1 MISLQLYIEGQQV
14 ELHDNESV
22 VLKQSIK
29 DVQDLEKV
37 FTDYTRT
44 FNVPASTVNNKIFK
58 HFYNFNIKG
67 FDARSKKPATL
78 ELNYTPFKIG
88 NIKLEGVQMQ
98 DNKPVNYRLTFFGNM
113 TSLKDTFKDDDLS
126 SLETLAN
133 VAFSYTPAEVSTL
146 LQQGKDIFIGT
157 ETVSRGLVAPLITH
171 TDRLY
176 YDSSQDTAGTFN
188 LAVGAESKG
197 LIYDQLKPAISI
209 YALIRAIEGKYHIQF
224 SDDFINNSNDKLTK
238 LYIWLH
244 RKKGSLLADDY
255 INRKSAT
262 NWSNIVSGI
271 NGGRFSYYG
280 FINQTVDEGINR
292 FIEISVS
299 TASSVEYEVV
309 VQDGQEVVHSSEH
322 VGSSTPISFNDN
334 YELFSQPFGTSNQ
347 LKVFIITSDTA
358 VFDIDFI
365 VRDVASNRSGTSS
378 ATAQITTNNI
388 YWFSL
393 LNEMPEIK
401 VMDFLTG
408 IFKMFNLTSFYEGD
422 VIKVLPL
429 DDFYASSTNT
439 FDITKYLDKGT
450 SEVNSVLPF
459 NLINFKYQEPKT
471 LLAYNHKF
479 SFENTWGGLAYEN
492 PGISKGSTYT
502 VQLPFENLKFERIK
516 NSGQVNTSIQ
526 WGYSVDE
533 KSAPYIGKPFI
544 FFANKIQNG
553 NPISFLETAGGS
565 VTSIPQYYVPS
576 NSVDVEQDSET
587 INFGSEKSEWTA
599 TNFDKSLYKTHYDT
613 YIKGAFSQSRRLS
626 KFRAYVP
633 MSVISN
639 LGLENKIIVFDN
651 LYKINAVTTN
661 FQNGLSSF
669 ELINETLDF
678 TATANDNIRDEAETI
693 DNSTVTVDT
702 TLVTA
707 DNGIRTI

>member
-67 FDARSKKPATL
+67 FDARSKKPSTL

-98 DNKPVNYRLTFFGNM
+98 DNKPVNYRITFFGNM
-113 TSLKDTFKDDDLS
+113 SSLKDAFKDDDLS
-126 SLETLAN
+126 SLGTLTN

-157 ETVSRGLVAPLITH
+157 EVVSSGLIAPLITH

-176 YDSSQDTAGTFN
+176 YDSSQDAEGTFN

-197 LIYDQLKPAISI
+197 LVYDQLKPAISI
-209 YALIRAIEGKYHIQF
+209 YALIRAIESKYNIQF

-244 RKKGSLLADDY
+244 RKKGSILADDY
-255 INRKSAT
+255 ITTKPVR
-262 NWSNIVSGI
+262 NWTNIVDGI
-271 NGGRFSYYG
+271 NGGEFRYHG
-280 FINQTVDEGINR
+280 FINQRVDSGINR
-292 FIEISVS
+292 FIQISVS
-299 TASSVEYEVV
+299 TASTVEYEVIV
-309 VQDGQEVVHSSEH
+309 KDVNEVVHTSEH
-322 VGSSTPISFNDN
+322 IGSSTPISFNDN
-334 YELFSQPFGTSNQ
+334 YELFSQAFGTSNQ
-347 LKVFIITSDTA
+347 LMVFIKTSDTA
-358 VFDIDFI
+358 IFDVDFT
-365 VRDVASNRSGTSS
+365 VKDVASNRIGVSS
-378 ATAQITTNNI
+378 ASTRVTTENI
-388 YWFSL
+388 YWFNL
-393 LNEMPEIK
+393 LSEMPEIK

-408 IFKMFNLTSFYEGD
+408 IFKMFNLTAFYDGD

-429 DDFYASSTNT
+429 DSFYASSTNT

-450 SEVNSVLPF
+450 SEVNSVLPYS
-459 NLINFKYQEPKT
+459 LINFKYQEPKT
-471 LLAYNHKF
+471 LLAHNHKF
-479 SFENTWGGLAYEN
+479 AFNNTWGALAYEN
-492 PGISKGSTYT
+492 SGISEGSTYT

-516 NSGQVNTSIQ
+516 NSGQVDTSVQ
-526 WGYSVDE
+526 WGYSVDS
-533 KSAPYIGKPFI
+533 KSEPYIGKPFI
-544 FFANKIQNG
+544 FYANNIQNG
-553 NPISFLETAGGS
+553 NPISFLEIAGGS

-576 NSVDVEQDSET
+576 NSVNVQQDSDT
-587 INFGSEKSEWTA
+587 MNFGSEKSEWTA

-613 YIKGAFSQSRRLS
+613 YIKGAFSESRRLS
-626 KFRAYVP
+626 KFKAYVP
-633 MSVISN
+633 ISVISK
-639 LGLENKIIVFDN
+639 LGLEDKIIVFDN
-651 LYKINAVTTN
+651 LYKINTLTTN

-678 TATANDNIRDEAETI
+678 TASATDVFDENAQTVDSTI
-693 DNSTVTVDT
+693 VNADT
-702 TLVTA
+702 TLITA
-707 DNGIRTI
+707 DNAIRTI

>member
-29 DVQDLEKV
+29 DVQDLDKV

-67 FDARSKKPATL
+67 FDARSKKPSTL

-98 DNKPVNYRLTFFGNM
+98 DNKPVNYRITFFGNM
-113 TSLKDTFKDDDLS
+113 SSLKDAFKDDDLS
-126 SLETLAN
+126 SLGTLTN

-157 ETVSRGLVAPLITH
+157 EVVSSGLIAPLITH

-176 YDSSQDTAGTFN
+176 YDSSQDAAGSFN

-197 LIYDQLKPAISI
+197 LVYDQLKPAISI
-209 YALIRAIEGKYHIQF
+209 YALIRAIESKYNIQF

-244 RKKGSLLADDY
+244 RKKGSIFADDY
-255 INRKSAT
+255 ITTKPVR
-262 NWSNIVSGI
+262 NWTNIVDGI
-271 NGGRFSYYG
+271 NGGEFRYYS
-280 FINQTVDEGINR
+280 FINQRVDSGINR
-292 FIEISVS
+292 FIQISVS
-299 TASSVEYEVV
+299 TASTVEYEVIV
-309 VQDGQEVVHSSEH
+309 KDVNEVVHTSEH
-322 VGSSTPISFNDN
+322 IGSSTPISFNDN
-334 YELFSQPFGTSNQ
+334 YELFSQAFGTSNQ
-347 LKVFIITSDTA
+347 LMVFIKTSDTA
-358 VFDIDFI
+358 IFDVDFT
-365 VRDVASNRSGTSS
+365 VKDVASNRIGVSS
-378 ATAQITTNNI
+378 ASTRVTTENI
-388 YWFSL
+388 YWFNL
-393 LNEMPEIK
+393 LSEMPEIK

-408 IFKMFNLTSFYEGD
+408 IFKMFNLTAFYDGD

-429 DDFYASSTNT
+429 DSFYASSTNT

-450 SEVNSVLPF
+450 SEVNSVLPYS
-459 NLINFKYQEPKT
+459 LINFKYQEPKT
-471 LLAYNHKF
+471 LLAHNHKF
-479 SFENTWGGLAYEN
+479 TFNNTWGALAYEN
-492 PGISKGSTYT
+492 SGISEGSTYT

-516 NSGQVNTSIQ
+516 NSGQVDTSVQ
-526 WGYSVDE
+526 WGYSVDS
-533 KSAPYIGKPFI
+533 KSEPYIGKPFI
-544 FFANKIQNG
+544 FYANNIQNG
-553 NPISFLETAGGS
+553 NPISFLEIAGGS

-576 NSVDVEQDSET
+576 NSVNVQQDSDT
-587 INFGSEKSEWTA
+587 MNFGSEKSEWTA

-613 YIKGAFSQSRRLS
+613 YIKGAFSESRRLS
-626 KFRAYVP
+626 KFKAYVP
-633 MSVISN
+633 ISVISK
-639 LGLENKIIVFDN
+639 LGLEDKIIVFDN
-651 LYKINAVTTN
+651 LYKINTLTTN

-678 TATANDNIRDEAETI
+678 TASATDVFDENAQTADSTI
-693 DNSTVTVDT
+693 VNADT
-702 TLVTA
+702 TLITA
-707 DNGIRTI
+707 DNAIRTI

>member
-58 HFYNFNIKG
+58 HFYNFNVKG
-67 FDARSKKPATL
+67 FDARSKKPSTL

-98 DNKPVNYRLTFFGNM
+98 DNKPVNYRITFFGNM
-113 TSLKDTFKDDDLS
+113 SSLKDAFKDDDLS
-126 SLETLAN
+126 SLGTLTN

-157 ETVSRGLVAPLITH
+157 EVVSSGLIAPLITH

-176 YDSSQDTAGTFN
+176 YDSSQDAAGSFN

-197 LIYDQLKPAISI
+197 LVYDQLKPAISI
-209 YALIRAIEGKYHIQF
+209 YALIRAIESKYNIQF

-244 RKKGSLLADDY
+244 RKKGSIFADDY
-255 INRKSAT
+255 ITTKPVR
-262 NWSNIVSGI
+262 NWTNIVDGI
-271 NGGRFSYYG
+271 NGGEFRYYS
-280 FINQTVDEGINR
+280 FINQRVDSGINR
-292 FIEISVS
+292 FIQISVS
-299 TASSVEYEVV
+299 TASTVEYEVIV
-309 VQDGQEVVHSSEH
+309 KDVNEVVHTSEH
-322 VGSSTPISFNDN
+322 IGSSTPISFNDN
-334 YELFSQPFGTSNQ
+334 YELFSQAFGTSNQ
-347 LKVFIITSDTA
+347 LMVFIKTSDTA
-358 VFDIDFI
+358 IFDVDFT
-365 VRDVASNRSGTSS
+365 VKDVASNRIGVSS
-378 ATAQITTNNI
+378 ASTRVTTENI
-388 YWFSL
+388 YWFNL
-393 LNEMPEIK
+393 LSEMPEIK

-408 IFKMFNLTSFYEGD
+408 IFKMFNLTAFYDGD

-429 DDFYASSTNT
+429 DSFYASSTNT

-450 SEVNSVLPF
+450 SEVNSVLPYS
-459 NLINFKYQEPKT
+459 LINFKYQEPKT
-471 LLAYNHKF
+471 LLAHNHKF
-479 SFENTWGGLAYEN
+479 TFNNTWGALAYEN
-492 PGISKGSTYT
+492 SGISEGSTYT

-516 NSGQVNTSIQ
+516 NSGQVNTSVQ
-526 WGYSVDE
+526 WGYSVDS
-533 KSAPYIGKPFI
+533 KSEPYIGKPFI
-544 FFANKIQNG
+544 FYANNIQNG
-553 NPISFLETAGGS
+553 NPISFLEIAGGS

-576 NSVDVEQDSET
+576 NSVNVQQDSDT
-587 INFGSEKSEWTA
+587 MNFGSEKSEWTA

-613 YIKGAFSQSRRLS
+613 YIKGAFSESRRLS
-626 KFRAYVP
+626 KFKAYVP
-633 MSVISN
+633 ISVISK
-639 LGLENKIIVFDN
+639 LGLEDKIIVFDN
-651 LYKINAVTTN
+651 LYKINTLTTN

-678 TATANDNIRDEAETI
+678 TASATDVFDENAQTADSTI
-693 DNSTVTVDT
+693 VNADT
-702 TLVTA
+702 TLITA
-707 DNGIRTI
+707 DNAIRTI

>member
-67 FDARSKKPATL
+67 FDARSKKPSTL

-98 DNKPVNYRLTFFGNM
+98 DNKPVNYRITFFGNM
-113 TSLKDTFKDDDLS
+113 SSLKDAFKDDDLS
-126 SLETLAN
+126 SLGTLTN

-157 ETVSRGLVAPLITH
+157 EVVSSGLIAPLITH

-176 YDSSQDTAGTFN
+176 YDSSQDAAGSFN

-197 LIYDQLKPAISI
+197 LVYDQLKPAISI
-209 YALIRAIEGKYHIQF
+209 YALIRAIESKYNIQF

-244 RKKGSLLADDY
+244 RKKGSIFADDY
-255 INRKSAT
+255 ITTKPVR
-262 NWSNIVSGI
+262 NWTNIVDGI
-271 NGGRFSYYG
+271 NGGEFRYHG
-280 FINQTVDEGINR
+280 FINQRVDSGINR
-292 FIEISVS
+292 FIQISVS
-299 TASSVEYEVV
+299 TASTVEYEVIV
-309 VQDGQEVVHSSEH
+309 KDVNEVVHTSEH
-322 VGSSTPISFNDN
+322 IGSSTPISFNDN
-334 YELFSQPFGTSNQ
+334 YELFSQAFGTSNQ
-347 LKVFIITSDTA
+347 LMVFIKTSDTA
-358 VFDIDFI
+358 IFDVDFT
-365 VRDVASNRSGTSS
+365 VKDVASNRIGVSS
-378 ATAQITTNNI
+378 ASTRVTTENI
-388 YWFSL
+388 YWFNL
-393 LNEMPEIK
+393 LSEMPEIK

-408 IFKMFNLTSFYEGD
+408 IFKMFNLTAFYDGD

-429 DDFYASSTNT
+429 DSFYASSTNT

-450 SEVNSVLPF
+450 SEVNSVLPYS
-459 NLINFKYQEPKT
+459 LINFKYQEPKT
-471 LLAYNHKF
+471 LLAHNHKF
-479 SFENTWGGLAYEN
+479 TFNNTWGALAYEN
-492 PGISKGSTYT
+492 SGISEGSTYT

-516 NSGQVNTSIQ
+516 NSGQVDTSVQ
-526 WGYSVDE
+526 WGYSVDS
-533 KSAPYIGKPFI
+533 KSEPYIGKPFI
-544 FFANKIQNG
+544 FYANNIQNG
-553 NPISFLETAGGS
+553 NPISFLEIAGGS

-576 NSVDVEQDSET
+576 NSVNVQQDSDT
-587 INFGSEKSEWTA
+587 MNFGSEKSEWTA

-613 YIKGAFSQSRRLS
+613 YIKGAFSESRRLS
-626 KFRAYVP
+626 KFKAYVP
-633 MSVISN
+633 ISVISK
-639 LGLENKIIVFDN
+639 LGLEDKIIVFDN
-651 LYKINAVTTN
+651 LYKINTLTTN

-678 TATANDNIRDEAETI
+678 TASATDVFDENAQTADSTI
-693 DNSTVTVDT
+693 VNADT
-702 TLVTA
+702 TLITA
-707 DNGIRTI
+707 DNAIRTI

>member
-526 WGYSVDE
+526 WGYSVDAE
-533 KSAPYIGKPFI
+533 IRSIYRQALYILCK
-544 FFANKIQNG
+544 
-553 NPISFLETAGGS
+553 
-565 VTSIPQYYVPS
+565 
-576 NSVDVEQDSET
+576 
-587 INFGSEKSEWTA
+587 
-599 TNFDKSLYKTHYDT
+599 
-613 YIKGAFSQSRRLS
+613 
-626 KFRAYVP
+626 
-633 MSVISN
+633 
-639 LGLENKIIVFDN
+639 
-651 LYKINAVTTN
+651 
-661 FQNGLSSF
+661 
-669 ELINETLDF
+669 
-678 TATANDNIRDEAETI
+678 
-693 DNSTVTVDT
+693 
-702 TLVTA
+702 
-707 DNGIRTI
+707 

>member
-113 TSLKDTFKDDDLS
+113 SSLKDTFKDDDLS
-126 SLETLAN
+126 SLGTLAN
-133 VAFSYTPAEVSTL
+133 VAFSYTPAEASTL

-157 ETVSRGLVAPLITH
+157 EVVSSGLIAPLITH

-176 YDSSQDTAGTFN
+176 YDSSADTAGTFN

-197 LIYDQLKPAISI
+197 LVYDQLKPAISI
-209 YALIRAIEGKYHIQF
+209 YALIRAIESKYNIQF

-244 RKKGSLLADDY
+244 RKKGSIFADDY
-255 INRKSAT
+255 ITTKPVR
-262 NWSNIVSGI
+262 NWTNIVDGI
-271 NGGRFSYYG
+271 NGGEFRYHG
-280 FINQTVDEGINR
+280 FINQRVDSDINR
-292 FIEISVS
+292 FIQISVS
-299 TASSVEYEVV
+299 TASTVEYEVIV
-309 VQDGQEVVHSSEH
+309 KDVNEVVHTSEH
-322 VGSSTPISFNDN
+322 IGSSTPISFNDN
-334 YELFSQPFGTSNQ
+334 YELFSQAFGTSNQ
-347 LKVFIITSDTA
+347 LMVFIKTSDTA
-358 VFDIDFI
+358 IFDVDFT
-365 VRDVASNRSGTSS
+365 VKDVASNRIGVSS
-378 ATAQITTNNI
+378 ASTRVTTENI
-388 YWFSL
+388 YWFNL
-393 LNEMPEIK
+393 LSEMPEIK

-408 IFKMFNLTSFYEGD
+408 IFKMFNLTAFYDGD

-429 DDFYASSTNT
+429 DNFYASSTNT

-450 SEVNSVLPF
+450 SEVNSVLPYS
-459 NLINFKYQEPKT
+459 LINFKYQEPKT
-471 LLAYNHKF
+471 LLAHNHKF
-479 SFENTWGGLAYEN
+479 TFNNTWGALAYEN
-492 PGISKGSTYT
+492 SGISEGSTYT

-516 NSGQVNTSIQ
+516 NSGTSNTSVQ
-526 WGYSVDE
+526 WGYSVDS
-533 KSAPYIGKPFI
+533 KSEPYIGKPFI
-544 FFANKIQNG
+544 FYANKIQNG
-553 NPISFLETAGGS
+553 NPISFLEIAGGS

-576 NSVDVEQDSET
+576 NSVNVQQDSDT
-587 INFGSEKSEWTA
+587 MNFGSEKSEWTA

-626 KFRAYVP
+626 KFKAYVP
-633 MSVISN
+633 ISVISK
-639 LGLENKIIVFDN
+639 LGLEDKIIVFDN
-651 LYKINAVTTN
+651 LYKINTLTTN

-678 TATANDNIRDEAETI
+678 TASATDVFDENAQTVDSTI
-693 DNSTVTVDT
+693 VNADT
-702 TLVTA
+702 TLITA
-707 DNGIRTI
+707 DNAIRTI

>member
-1 MISLQLYIEGQQV
+1 MISLQLYIDGQQV

-67 FDARSKKPATL
+67 FDARSKKPSTL
-78 ELNYTPFKIG
+78 ELNYTPFKVG

-113 TSLKDTFKDDDLS
+113 SSLKDTFKDDDLS
-126 SLETLAN
+126 SLGTLAN
-133 VAFSYTPAEVSTL
+133 VSFSYTPAEVSTL

-176 YDSSQDTAGTFN
+176 YDSSTDIAGTFN
-188 LAVGAESKG
+188 LAVGTESKG
-197 LIYDQLKPAISI
+197 LVYDQLKPAISI

-224 SDDFINNSNDKLTK
+224 SDDFINNSNNKLTK

-244 RKKGSLLADDY
+244 RKKGNLLAEDY
-255 INRKSAT
+255 ITRKSVT

-271 NGGRFSYYG
+271 NGGRFDYHG

-309 VQDGQEVVHSSEH
+309 IQDGNEVVHSSEH
-322 VGSSTPISFNDN
+322 IGSSTPISFNDN
-334 YELFSQPFGTSNQ
+334 YELFSQPFGNAN
-347 LKVFIITSDTA
+347 LLRVFIITSDTA
-358 VFDIDFI
+358 IFDIDFI

-378 ATAQITTNNI
+378 ATAQITTDNI

-429 DDFYASSTNT
+429 DDFYAGSTNT

-459 NLINFKYQEPKT
+459 SLINFKYQEPKT

-479 SFENTWGGLAYEN
+479 SF
-492 PGISKGSTYT
+492 
-502 VQLPFENLKFERIK
+502 
-516 NSGQVNTSIQ
+516 
-526 WGYSVDE
+526 
-533 KSAPYIGKPFI
+533 
-544 FFANKIQNG
+544 
-553 NPISFLETAGGS
+553 
-565 VTSIPQYYVPS
+565 
-576 NSVDVEQDSET
+576 
-587 INFGSEKSEWTA
+587 
-599 TNFDKSLYKTHYDT
+599 
-613 YIKGAFSQSRRLS
+613 
-626 KFRAYVP
+626 
-633 MSVISN
+633 
-639 LGLENKIIVFDN
+639 
-651 LYKINAVTTN
+651 
-661 FQNGLSSF
+661 
-669 ELINETLDF
+669 
-678 TATANDNIRDEAETI
+678 
-693 DNSTVTVDT
+693 
-702 TLVTA
+702 
-707 DNGIRTI
+707 

>member
-29 DVQDLEKV
+29 DVQDLDKV

-67 FDARSKKPATL
+67 FDARSKKPSTL

-98 DNKPVNYRLTFFGNM
+98 DNKPVNYRITFFGNM
-113 TSLKDTFKDDDLS
+113 SSLKDAFKDDDLS
-126 SLETLAN
+126 SLGTLTN

-157 ETVSRGLVAPLITH
+157 EVVSSGLIAPLITH

-176 YDSSQDTAGTFN
+176 YDSSQDAAGSFN

-197 LIYDQLKPAISI
+197 LVYDQLKPAISI
-209 YALIRAIEGKYHIQF
+209 YALIRAIESKYNIQF

-244 RKKGSLLADDY
+244 RKKGSIFADDY
-255 INRKSAT
+255 ITTKPVR
-262 NWSNIVSGI
+262 NWTNIVDGI
-271 NGGRFSYYG
+271 NGGEFRYHG
-280 FINQTVDEGINR
+280 FINQRVDSGINR
-292 FIEISVS
+292 FIQISVS
-299 TASSVEYEVV
+299 TASTVEYEVIV
-309 VQDGQEVVHSSEH
+309 KDVNEVVHTSEH
-322 VGSSTPISFNDN
+322 IGSSTPISFNDN
-334 YELFSQPFGTSNQ
+334 YELFSQAFGTSNQ
-347 LKVFIITSDTA
+347 LMLFIKTSDTA
-358 VFDIDFI
+358 IFDVDFT
-365 VRDVASNRSGTSS
+365 VKDVASNRIGVSS
-378 ATAQITTNNI
+378 ASTRVTTENI
-388 YWFSL
+388 YWFNL
-393 LNEMPEIK
+393 LSEMPEIK

-408 IFKMFNLTSFYEGD
+408 IFKMFNLTAFYDGD

-429 DDFYASSTNT
+429 DSFYASSTNT

-450 SEVNSVLPF
+450 SEVNSVLPYS
-459 NLINFKYQEPKT
+459 LINFKYQEPKT
-471 LLAYNHKF
+471 LLAHNHKF
-479 SFENTWGGLAYEN
+479 TFNNTWGALAYEN
-492 PGISKGSTYT
+492 SGISEGSTYT

-516 NSGQVNTSIQ
+516 NSGQVDTSVQ
-526 WGYSVDE
+526 WGYSVDS
-533 KSAPYIGKPFI
+533 KSEPYIGKPFI
-544 FFANKIQNG
+544 FYANNIQNG
-553 NPISFLETAGGS
+553 NPISFLEIAGGS

-576 NSVDVEQDSET
+576 NSVNVQQDSDT
-587 INFGSEKSEWTA
+587 MNFGSEKSEWTA

-613 YIKGAFSQSRRLS
+613 YIKGAFSESRRLS
-626 KFRAYVP
+626 KFKAYVP
-633 MSVISN
+633 ISVISK
-639 LGLENKIIVFDN
+639 LGLEDKIIVFDN
-651 LYKINAVTTN
+651 LYKINTLTTN

-678 TATANDNIRDEAETI
+678 TASATDVFDENAQTADSTI
-693 DNSTVTVDT
+693 VNADT
-702 TLVTA
+702 TLITA
-707 DNGIRTI
+707 DNAIRTI

>member
-492 PGISKGSTYT
+492 SGISKGSTYT

-526 WGYSVDE
+526 WGYSVDAE
-533 KSAPYIGKPFI
+533 IRSIYRQALYILCK
-544 FFANKIQNG
+544 
-553 NPISFLETAGGS
+553 
-565 VTSIPQYYVPS
+565 
-576 NSVDVEQDSET
+576 
-587 INFGSEKSEWTA
+587 
-599 TNFDKSLYKTHYDT
+599 
-613 YIKGAFSQSRRLS
+613 
-626 KFRAYVP
+626 
-633 MSVISN
+633 
-639 LGLENKIIVFDN
+639 
-651 LYKINAVTTN
+651 
-661 FQNGLSSF
+661 
-669 ELINETLDF
+669 
-678 TATANDNIRDEAETI
+678 
-693 DNSTVTVDT
+693 
-702 TLVTA
+702 
-707 DNGIRTI
+707 

>member
-29 DVQDLEKV
+29 DVQDLDKV

-67 FDARSKKPATL
+67 FDARSKKPSTL

-98 DNKPVNYRLTFFGNM
+98 DNKPVNYRITFFGNM
-113 TSLKDTFKDDDLS
+113 SSLKDAFKDDDLS
-126 SLETLAN
+126 SLGTLTN

-157 ETVSRGLVAPLITH
+157 EVVSSGLIAPLITH

-176 YDSSQDTAGTFN
+176 YDSSQDAAGSFN

-197 LIYDQLKPAISI
+197 LVYDQLKPAISI
-209 YALIRAIEGKYHIQF
+209 YALIRAIESKYNIQF

-244 RKKGSLLADDY
+244 RKKGSIFADDY
-255 INRKSAT
+255 ITTKPVR
-262 NWSNIVSGI
+262 NWTNIVDGI
-271 NGGRFSYYG
+271 NGGEFRYHG
-280 FINQTVDEGINR
+280 FINQRVDSGINR
-292 FIEISVS
+292 FIQISVS
-299 TASSVEYEVV
+299 TASTVEYEVIV
-309 VQDGQEVVHSSEH
+309 KDVNEVVHTSEH
-322 VGSSTPISFNDN
+322 IGSSTPISFNDN
-334 YELFSQPFGTSNQ
+334 YELFSQAFGTSNQ
-347 LKVFIITSDTA
+347 LMVFIKTSDTA
-358 VFDIDFI
+358 IFDVDFT
-365 VRDVASNRSGTSS
+365 VKDVASNRIGVSS
-378 ATAQITTNNI
+378 ASTRVTTENI
-388 YWFSL
+388 YWFNL
-393 LNEMPEIK
+393 LSEMPEIK

-408 IFKMFNLTSFYEGD
+408 IFKMFNLTAFYDGD

-429 DDFYASSTNT
+429 DSFYASSTNT

-450 SEVNSVLPF
+450 SEVNSVLPYS
-459 NLINFKYQEPKT
+459 LINFKYQEPKT
-471 LLAYNHKF
+471 LLAHNHKF
-479 SFENTWGGLAYEN
+479 TFNNTWGALAYEN
-492 PGISKGSTYT
+492 SGISEGSTYT

-516 NSGQVNTSIQ
+516 NSGQVDTSVQ
-526 WGYSVDE
+526 WGYSVDS
-533 KSAPYIGKPFI
+533 KSEPYIGKPFI
-544 FFANKIQNG
+544 FYANNIQNG
-553 NPISFLETAGGS
+553 NPISFLEIAGGS

-576 NSVDVEQDSET
+576 NSVNVQQDSDT
-587 INFGSEKSEWTA
+587 MNFGSEKSEWTA

-613 YIKGAFSQSRRLS
+613 YIKGAFSESRRLS
-626 KFRAYVP
+626 KFKAYVP
-633 MSVISN
+633 ISVISK
-639 LGLENKIIVFDN
+639 LGLEDKIIVFDN
-651 LYKINAVTTN
+651 LYKINTLTTN

-678 TATANDNIRDEAETI
+678 TASATDVFDENAQTADSTI
-693 DNSTVTVDT
+693 VNADT
-702 TLVTA
+702 TLITA
-707 DNGIRTI
+707 DNAIRTI

>member
-58 HFYNFNIKG
+58 HFYNFNVKG
-67 FDARSKKPATL
+67 FDARSKKPSTL

-98 DNKPVNYRLTFFGNM
+98 DNKPVNYRITFFGNM
-113 TSLKDTFKDDDLS
+113 SSLKDAFKDDDLS
-126 SLETLAN
+126 SLGTLTN

-157 ETVSRGLVAPLITH
+157 EVVSSGLIAPLITH

-176 YDSSQDTAGTFN
+176 YDSSQDAAGSFN

-197 LIYDQLKPAISI
+197 LVYDQLKPAISI
-209 YALIRAIEGKYHIQF
+209 YALIRAIESKYNIQF

-244 RKKGSLLADDY
+244 RKKGSIFADDY
-255 INRKSAT
+255 ITTKPVR
-262 NWSNIVSGI
+262 NWTNIVDGI
-271 NGGRFSYYG
+271 NGGEFRYHG
-280 FINQTVDEGINR
+280 FINQRVDSGINR
-292 FIEISVS
+292 FIQISVS
-299 TASSVEYEVV
+299 TASTVEYEVIV
-309 VQDGQEVVHSSEH
+309 KDVNEVVHTSEH
-322 VGSSTPISFNDN
+322 IGSSTPISFNDN
-334 YELFSQPFGTSNQ
+334 YELFSQAFGTSNQ
-347 LKVFIITSDTA
+347 LMVFIKTSDTA
-358 VFDIDFI
+358 IFDVDFT
-365 VRDVASNRSGTSS
+365 VKDVASNRIGVSS
-378 ATAQITTNNI
+378 ASTRVTTENI
-388 YWFSL
+388 YWFNL
-393 LNEMPEIK
+393 LSEMPEIK

-408 IFKMFNLTSFYEGD
+408 IFKMFNLTAFYDGD

-429 DDFYASSTNT
+429 DSFYASSTNT

-450 SEVNSVLPF
+450 SEVNSVLPYS
-459 NLINFKYQEPKT
+459 LINFKYQEPKT
-471 LLAYNHKF
+471 LLAHNHKF
-479 SFENTWGGLAYEN
+479 TFNNTWGALAYEN
-492 PGISKGSTYT
+492 SGISEGSTYT

-516 NSGQVNTSIQ
+516 NSGQVNTSVQ
-526 WGYSVDE
+526 WGYSVDS
-533 KSAPYIGKPFI
+533 KSEPYIGKPFI
-544 FFANKIQNG
+544 FYANNIQNG
-553 NPISFLETAGGS
+553 NPISFLEIAGGS

-576 NSVDVEQDSET
+576 NSVNVQQDSDT
-587 INFGSEKSEWTA
+587 MNFGSEKSEWTA

-613 YIKGAFSQSRRLS
+613 YIKGAFSESRRLS
-626 KFRAYVP
+626 KFKAYVP
-633 MSVISN
+633 ISVISK
-639 LGLENKIIVFDN
+639 LGLEDKIIVFDN
-651 LYKINAVTTN
+651 LYKINTLTTN

-678 TATANDNIRDEAETI
+678 TASATDVFDENAQTADSTI
-693 DNSTVTVDT
+693 VNADT
-702 TLVTA
+702 TLITA
-707 DNGIRTI
+707 DNAIRTI